1 MAGRANRSAERRS
14 SAPLSELSEVLCWT
28 RMQSEA
34 GQQIDA
40 IVMRKELER
49 LAGDGLFCWGI
60 GSPPPRSLRTFA
72 IRGEPV
78 DVVFSLMK
86 SRPKITDV
94 APKGLMIWRRYVD
107 FGGAEQALP
116 PNTLITSSLKNG
128 NRAHYALM
136 CCSEDKL
143 ELRKNRPFD
152 PSAYVNV
159 SEAARPVGA
168 SQVTALVRRVRP
180 EKSVADYHV
189 NLKAILARSYWVKL
203 TDPVELTASMRG
215 KLEGSLAAAGE
226 MSPADWLK
234 FSIAMRGE
242 RQKKRRK
249 AVEQLTL
256 FER

>member
-1 MAGRANRSAERRS
+1 
-14 SAPLSELSEVLCWT
+14 
-28 RMQSEA
+28 MQSEA

-49 LAGDGLFCWGI
+49 HAGNGLFCWGI
-60 GSPPPRSLRTFA
+60 GNPPPRSLRTFA
-72 IRGEPV
+72 IRGQPI

-86 SRPKITDV
+86 SRPKIGDV
-94 APKGLMIWRRYVD
+94 APKGLMVWRRYVD
-107 FGGAEQALP
+107 FGGAEQALS
-116 PNTLITSSLKNG
+116 PNTLITSSLKSS

-136 CCSEDKL
+136 CCSEDRL
-143 ELRKNRPFD
+143 ELRKNRSFD

-168 SQVTALVRRVRP
+168 SQVTALVRRIRP
-180 EKSVADYHV
+180 EKSVTDYHV
-189 NLKAILARSYWVKL
+189 NLKAALARSYWVKL
-203 TDPVELTASMRG
+203 ADPVELTIGMRG
-215 KLEGSLAAAGE
+215 ELEEALVAVDE

-234 FSIAMRGE
+234 FSMAMRGE

-249 AVEQLTL
+249 AREQLTL